1 MRSSRTINLLL
12 ALMAGF
18 IFAAPA
24 IAQEQDRNTTQSSQS
39 RERTTTQNPSRNND
53 QNQAGQNQSGQP
65 GQMQTSQDQ
74 NSMNESR
81 PKQVAAGQKQK
92 VTGIIVKRNPD
103 SIVIR
108 DQNGMDVTVNLNNST
123 KVTERKSNPFR
134 RAKNY
139 ETTSLLRGLQ
149 VEAEGRGDSSGALVA
164 DKIKFT
170 NDEYQVARSI
180 ESRVTPVEGRVTETE
195 GRLTSAEQNA
205 QRMSGQIDELG
216 QVTTNLKENIKAVQ
230 NTADQAMAGVNATN
244 ERISML
250 DDYEA
255 TQNTTVNFK
264 VNSAVLSPEAK
275 AALDQIATQAQTQ
288 KGFIIQVAGFA
299 SADGN
304 EDKNRQLSQ
313 RRADAVVRYLVENH
327 NVPLRRIITPFG
339 YGEANPVADNT
350 TREGREQNRR
360 VEVAILVSKGLNS
373 SATTNNATA
382 PQRTSNNTPPQTPPQ
397 Q

>member
-1 MRSSRTINLLL
+1 MRSSSTSNLLL
-12 ALMAGF
+12 ALMAGL

-24 IAQEQDRNTTQSSQS
+24 IAQEQARNTTQSAQS
-39 RERTTTQNPSRNND
+39 REQTTTQAPSHNHTQASPDQTAMND
-53 QNQAGQNQSGQP
+53 ARLRQVPAGEKLKIN
-65 GQMQTSQDQ
+65 
-74 NSMNESR
+74 
-81 PKQVAAGQKQK
+81 
-92 VTGIIVKRNPD
+92 GIIVRRNPD

-108 DQNGMDVTVNLNNST
+108 DQNGMDVIVNLNNAT

-149 VEAEGRGDSSGALVA
+149 IEAEGRGNSAGALVA
-164 DKIKFT
+164 NKIKFT

-205 QRMSGQIDELG
+205 QRLSGQIDELG
-216 QVTTNLKENIKAVQ
+216 QVTTNLKGNIKEAQ
-230 NTADQAMAGVNATN
+230 NTADQAIAGVNATN

-255 TQNTTVNFK
+255 TQNTSVNFK
-264 VNSAVLSPEAK
+264 VGSAVLSPEAK
-275 AALDQIATQAQTQ
+275 AALDQIASQAQTQ

-304 EDKNRQLSQ
+304 EDRNRQLSQ

-339 YGEANPVADNT
+339 YGESNPVADNA

-373 SATTNNATA
+373 SAAMNNPTT
-382 PQRTSNNTPPQTPPQ
+382 PQRTSHNTPPQTPQ
-397 Q
+397 